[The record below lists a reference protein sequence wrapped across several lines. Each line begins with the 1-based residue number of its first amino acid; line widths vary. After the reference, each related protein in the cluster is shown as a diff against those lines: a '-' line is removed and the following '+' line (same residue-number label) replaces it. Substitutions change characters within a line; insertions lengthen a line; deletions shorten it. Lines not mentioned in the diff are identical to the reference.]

1 MPNEKGSLH
10 NFISDE
16 AYLLCRKS
24 IMYHGMNGGGG
35 MEED

>member
-1 MPNEKGSLH
+1 MRNEKGSLH
-10 NFISDE
+10 NSLSDK

-24 IMYHGMNGGGG
+24 IMYHGMSRGEG